1 MVNEMVSAVLTWTTY
16 CRHQRMRSEN
26 RSFVSFG
33 QREEE
38 LENVNDNVFSSF
50 YSAVVIKF

>member
-50 YSAVVIKF
+50 CSAVVIKF